1 MGERRVVITA
11 AEMDRMSPQER
22 ADAVAAGVVTSWE
35 DVPEPF
41 RSEVLAEARRLG
53 EERRAGG

>member
-1 MGERRVVITA
+1 MVITA
-11 AEMDRMSPQER
+11 AEMDRMTPQQR
-22 ADAVAAGVVTSWE
+22 ADAVAAGVVTSWA
-35 DVPEPF
+35 DLPEPF